1 MKTQT
6 NVTDNVLI
14 SLRRITQAIEL
25 HSRQLVRQY
34 GITTPQLVLLRQ
46 IHGKES
52 ITVSEVAK
60 QISLKQTTVTDILN
74 RLERKGL
81 VSRHKDTGDRRRVLV
96 KETDVGKKLLATAPS
111 PLQETFLE
119 KFENLE
125 DWQQNMILSSLQLL
139 GTLMV
144 EDEISAAPILS
155 TGSLTDPVSTEL
167 WK

>member
-14 SLRRITQAIEL
+14 CLRRITQAIEL

-111 PLQETFLE
+111 PMQETFLE

-155 TGSLTDPVSTEL
+155 TGPLTDPVSTEL
-167 WK
+167 

>member
-14 SLRRITQAIEL
+14 CLRRITQAIEL

-34 GITTPQLVLLRQ
+34 GITTPQLVLLKQ

-60 QISLKQTTVTDILN
+60 QISLNQTTVTDILN

-167 WK
+167 